1 MKLPHSFIS
10 TMQELLKD
18 EYQDFEQALE
28 QEPSVSI
35 RVNTEKTDAPE
46 SLKHVPWCST
56 GYYLSQRPA
65 FTFDPRFHAGNYY
78 VQEASSMFLEQILDK
93 YVDSP
98 VKYLDLCAAPGGKTT
113 LAISA
118 LPEGSLVVANEIDRK
133 RSNILS
139 ENITKWGNPFTVVT
153 NNSSE
158 DFIPLKHF
166 FDVILCDVPC
176 SGEGMFR
183 KDENAISE
191 WSDANVENCVVRQ
204 KQIIDNIN
212 HALTPGGF
220 LIYST
225 CTYNVKENEQMLE
238 YICETI
244 GAEVLSVNTDPEW
257 GIHKPLY
264 GDNPAYRFMPHTTK
278 GEGLFIAVMRKN
290 DDEEAEDPD
299 YIIRSINKQGS
310 KKEKNNAPKV
320 PDAVKKYLLK
330 PDKFEF
336 SVAGDTIK
344 AIPKSYSEEFKALSK
359 LLKIQ
364 SSGIEIAT
372 LKGKD
377 IIPAHALALSTML
390 DKHAFEKAN
399 VDQDTAISYLRREAI
414 SLPEGTPKGYVLVC
428 FEDSPIGWVK
438 NIGNRSNNLYPQE
451 WRIRSGYTP
460 ENISFEF

>member
-1 MKLPHSFIS
+1 MLF
-10 TMQELLKD
+10 
-18 EYQDFEQALE
+18 
-28 QEPSVSI
+28 
-35 RVNTEKTDAPE
+35 
-46 SLKHVPWCST
+46 
-56 GYYLSQRPA
+56 
-65 FTFDPRFHAGNYY
+65 
-78 VQEASSMFLEQILDK
+78 
-93 YVDSP
+93 
-98 VKYLDLCAAPGGKTT
+98 
-113 LAISA
+113 
-118 LPEGSLVVANEIDRK
+118 
-133 RSNILS
+133 RS
-139 ENITKWGNPFTVVT
+139 

-212 HALTPGGF
+212 HALTPGGI

-299 YIIRSINKQGS
+299 YIIRSINKQGN

-320 PDAVKKYLLK
+320 PDAVRKYLLK